1 MSVPI
6 SPGDVVL
13 AQDNGGRFHA
23 VVLGSRLGRITV
35 QRCDGRPARPLALR
49 DVLQVFKAAGAPDA
63 PPRVEALKPTAQLHL
78 DL

>member
-6 SPGDVVL
+6 RPGDVIL
-13 AQDNGGRFHA
+13 AQDAGGRFHA
-23 VVLGSRLGRITV
+23 VVRGTRLGRLTV

-49 DVLQVFKAAGAPDA
+49 DVLQVYKAAGAPAA
-63 PPRVEALKPTAQLHL
+63 PPQTEPLKPTAQLHL

>member
-6 SPGDVVL
+6 SAGDVIL
-13 AQDNGGRFHA
+13 AQDSAGRFHA
-23 VVLGSRLGRITV
+23 VVHGSRLGRITV

-49 DVLQVFKAAGAPDA
+49 DVLQVYKAAGAPDA
-63 PPRVEALKPTAQLHL
+63 PPRPEPLKPTAQLHL